1 MLHSKAAAQLPP
13 TGQRRDML
21 LKRLR
26 QIQVT
31 PEHGGDFQWSEF
43 SAASPIQVSV
53 IVGYAI
59 SWIPHDGHI
68 SILDIRGQ

>member
-1 MLHSKAAAQLPP
+1 
-13 TGQRRDML
+13 ML

-31 PEHGGDFQWSEF
+31 PELGGDFQWPNF
-43 SAASPIQVSV
+43 TSPSPVQVSV

-59 SWIPHDGHI
+59 SWIQKDDHI
-68 SILDIRGQ
+68 SVLDIRGQ